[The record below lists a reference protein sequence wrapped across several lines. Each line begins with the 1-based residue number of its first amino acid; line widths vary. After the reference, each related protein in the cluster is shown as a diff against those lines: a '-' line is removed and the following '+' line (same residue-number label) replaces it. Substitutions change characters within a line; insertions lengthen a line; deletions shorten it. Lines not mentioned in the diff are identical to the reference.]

1 MEYGVIAGIGIIGMI
16 MLKFIFKI
24 SVKQIKEAGKNDK
37 LDQLVKEKFPENIQ
51 IAKKLL
57 KKLGNEKVQVKQAK
71 EEKSETSL
79 YLVMTDTIEIANIS
93 NSYTRIQTIAHECLH
108 SVQDKTLLWFHFIIS
123 NIYLLYFALIIIL
136 TVFSVVTN
144 KTLFLVILC
153 LLSMIYGSIRSY
165 LETNAMTGA
174 RWLAKEYMK
183 EEDSISEEQIEEV
196 VASYDRL
203 NQIGIKAVNYQ
214 IVASSLLKISIYA
227 LVACI
232 F

>member
-1 MEYGVIAGIGIIGMI
+1 MIAVIGIIGMI

-24 SVKQIKEAGKNDK
+24 SLKQIQEIGKNDK
-37 LDQLVKEKFPENIQ
+37 LDQLIKEKFPENIQ
-51 IAKKLL
+51 IANKLL
-57 KKLGNEKVQVKQAK
+57 KKLGNGKVQVKQAK

-93 NSYTRIQTIAHECLH
+93 GSYTRIQTIAHECLH

-123 NIYLLYFALIIIL
+123 NIYLLYFVLIIIL
-136 TVFSVVTN
+136 TVFSAISN
-144 KTLFLVILC
+144 KSLFLVILC
-153 LLSMIYGSIRSY
+153 LISMIHGSVRSY

-183 EEDSISEEQIEEV
+183 EEHSISEEQIQEV
-196 VASYDRL
+196 VDSYDQL
-203 NQIGIKAVNYQ
+203 NEIGIKAVNYQ
-214 IVASSLLKISIYA
+214 IVASGLLKISIYA
-227 LVACI
+227 FLSCI